1 MWNMKVGVSKR
12 AQWGPI
18 CEPRQLGIMLLP
30 LLCCQ
35 HCLLP
40 TWAKLLNYYGP
51 PLNIKFAIS
60 FWRLQTGELF
70 LWGIVENLG
79 QCVGCAQWL
88 ILGWARETGAP
99 LRTPP
104 PLFRLLIPTSSGKK
118 PTPDII
124 RWILKRTK
132 APLHFFTL
140 PVGGKK
146 GKQKPHPMPNHLLC
160 VCMHVYSP
168 VSLVFVL

>member
-104 PLFRLLIPTSSGKK
+104 PFSSFNSNQLRQEANSWHYQVDFEKNKSSSALLYTSSGGE
-118 PTPDII
+118 
-124 RWILKRTK
+124 KRQTETSSH
-132 APLHFFTL
+132 AQPLI
-140 PVGGKK
+140 
-146 GKQKPHPMPNHLLC
+146 
-160 VCMHVYSP
+160 VCLHARI
-168 VSLVFVL
+168 